1 MGEVFLTNRNFK
13 DLNPII
19 FGHEECSS
27 GKSFGPA
34 IRKYTLIHYVE
45 QGCGKLFK
53 NGEEYDVRAG
63 EAFIILPNEITFY
76 QADKEDPWTYR
87 WIGFDGTLSEK
98 YKDIPPVV
106 PVSNEIFPNID
117 QDPTEVPMVEY
128 ILASQLFSMTATLL
142 SGVKH
147 KNHYVRQ
154 VKNYIS
160 SCYMQDMSIGKL
172 ADHLRLDRRYLSR
185 LFKEK
190 TGETIQDYLTRVRME
205 EARRLLSLGQSVS
218 EAASLCGYTD
228 TCNFSKM
235 FKKYFG
241 TSPNNLK
248 KRSQLNDK

>member
-1 MGEVFLTNRNFK
+1 M
-13 DLNPII
+13 
-19 FGHEECSS
+19 
-27 GKSFGPA
+27 
-34 IRKYTLIHYVE
+34 
-45 QGCGKLFK
+45 
-53 NGEEYDVRAG
+53 
-63 EAFIILPNEITFY
+63 PNEITFY
-76 QADKEDPWTYR
+76 QADKNDPWTYR

-117 QDPTEVPMVEY
+117 QDPTEATMAEY
-128 ILASQLFSMTATLL
+128 ILAGQLFSMTATLL
-142 SGVKH
+142 SGVKR
-147 KNHYVRQ
+147 KSHYVRQ

-248 KRSQLNDK
+248 KRSQLNDQ